1 MKAAI
6 TGKFNGK
13 RRENRRSSTWIIAL
27 ATLKRFEKGY
37 RVPTD
42 QTLAKIFKVLK
53 KAGVE
58 FQADG
63 KRLGVSI
70 STRKLPK

>member
-1 MKAAI
+1 VVRATI
-6 TGKFNGK
+6 FT
-13 RRENRRSSTWIIAL
+13 AL
-27 ATLKRFEKGY
+27 E
-37 RVPTD
+37 
-42 QTLAKIFKVLK
+42 

-70 STRKLPK
+70 NIRKAAR

>member
-1 MKAAI
+1 
-6 TGKFNGK
+6 
-13 RRENRRSSTWIIAL
+13 
-27 ATLKRFEKGY
+27 
-37 RVPTD
+37 VPTD